1 MNVYDFDKTIYINDS
16 TTDFYFFCLKRHPK
30 ILKYLPSL
38 AVAGIKYLCKKCSKT
53 QMKQTLYKF
62 LNCIDAEEEAE
73 IFWQKHITGI
83 KKWYLEHKKDDDLI
97 ISASP
102 VFLLKPICRKL
113 NVSHLI
119 ASDVDP
125 KTGKYY
131 GENCH
136 GEEKVRKMYENYGK
150 IVPDEFFSDSFI
162 DTPLAVLAKKS
173 FMVKGEQLFDWDF
186 NNPKIKKYGYD
197 FSK

>member
-38 AVAGIKYLCKKCSKT
+38 AVAGIKYLCKNCSKT

-62 LNCIDAEEEAE
+62 LKCIEAEAEAE
-73 IFWQKHITGI
+73 IFWQKHIKGI

-102 VFLLKPICRKL
+102 VFLLKPICREL
-113 NVSHLI
+113 NIKNLI
-119 ASDVDP
+119 ASNVDP
-125 KTGKYY
+125 KTGKYS

-136 GEEKVRKMYENYGK
+136 GEEKVRKMYEKFGK

-173 FMVKGEQLFDWDF
+173 FMVKGEQLIDWDF